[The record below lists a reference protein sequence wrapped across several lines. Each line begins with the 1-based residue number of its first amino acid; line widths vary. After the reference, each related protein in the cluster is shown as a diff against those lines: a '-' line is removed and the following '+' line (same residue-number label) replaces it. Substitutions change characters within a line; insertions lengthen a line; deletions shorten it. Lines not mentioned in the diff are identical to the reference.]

1 MFQKV
6 AVLVGCPCSTDGP
19 STISLG
25 QDDLVEASCDLDHVV
40 LQPEHVKT
48 EEAKEDKGGSKE
60 APVTPAMPNFSGE
73 WTLLKVEGNFDE
85 YLKSMGVGYMS
96 RSMAKTMGY
105 GVKKVHQT
113 VEHEE
118 DKLKITQTNP
128 KGTKV
133 FNLLTNGEE
142 QDGMDPIEDKPVKIR
157 STWDGQTLVMTL
169 RSEKPPKEF
178 GQIKRYLR
186 EEDTIQELV
195 SPNGLAVKRVFS
207 RKVS

>member
-1 MFQKV
+1 MGLGWSLIFWGHSQL
-6 AVLVGCPCSTDGP
+6 AISTC
-19 STISLG
+19 
-25 QDDLVEASCDLDHVV
+25 Q
-40 LQPEHVKT
+40 
-48 EEAKEDKGGSKE
+48 EAKEDKGAKE
-60 APVTPAMPNFSGE
+60 APVPPAMPNFSGE

-85 YLKSMGVGYMS
+85 YLKSMGVGYMM

-142 QDGMDPIEDKPVKIR
+142 QDWLPVK
-157 STWDGQTLVMTL
+157 DVAC
-169 RSEKPPKEF
+169 
-178 GQIKRYLR
+178 
-186 EEDTIQELV
+186 IQQWQGMHVL
-195 SPNGLAVKRVFS
+195 LK
-207 RKVS
+207 